1 MSDYDG
7 NDLQYQLVV
16 AELEQKDARYKMS
29 ELIKMDSATLAHMEN
44 ELWEDYNRVKKALSV
59 VQDIENEAGDG
70 EE

>member
-29 ELIKMDSATLAHMEN
+29 ELIKMDSATLAHMEH